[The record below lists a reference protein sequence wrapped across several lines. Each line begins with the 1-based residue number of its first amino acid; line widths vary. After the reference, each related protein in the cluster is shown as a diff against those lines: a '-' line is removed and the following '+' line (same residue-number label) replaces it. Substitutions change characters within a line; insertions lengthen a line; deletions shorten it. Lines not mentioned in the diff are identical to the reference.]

1 MSASALA
8 RPPRAGK
15 VRSRPA
21 WRARLDGARRSI
33 DRFVEHVAQRDG
45 LSLTLIIGTYLAVTV
60 PLALGR
66 SHVGYHENDFIKFF
80 IPEAIRLLEGQPL
93 ESQWHPPLYAMI
105 LAGAYQV
112 VGDWLDAGLAVS
124 LLAGSVALAASYR
137 LFLNLAGR
145 PAAWGAV
152 LTLLGSTI
160 FVGEATRASGD
171 VLFLSFFLGACLLAV
186 EASRSGSRAAWCGC
200 GMVVGLA
207 LLTRANAPPLFLLCL
222 APLLCLKPAR
232 SRFSDCLWAALGV
245 AIPILAMLWYASASG
260 SHVLPSDNHVNL
272 AASYFAP
279 DQDRTSTDAA
289 DAVADRF
296 QNLTEVILHDPVL
309 IGRTYLVDLYD
320 LLSADIL
327 LLVQAPLNFMF
338 LPGIVFLFA
347 AKRSLLGGLLALV
360 VVAETLLINLKPF
373 EARYYLFL
381 IPLIGAAVGE
391 IVWRILRVEWP
402 RPVRYT
408 LVSLFTVMFVF
419 AGALTIA
426 KVSLINRVNTDEM
439 AEILPV
445 ARWMIGSDAL
455 VVARK
460 PNLSFYTNA
469 EWLFMPNLDS
479 LEELDAFLQIEGSG
493 RPLYLLYGQM
503 EQRYREQYADL
514 LVPSR
519 APSWLEPVAQSR
531 PSGGWV
537 LYRYQDTAGA
547 ERGAP

>member
-1 MSASALA
+1 MSASVLFRPLGEIRVRITGPA
-8 RPPRAGK
+8 RDWISHLVQR
-15 VRSRPA
+15 
-21 WRARLDGARRSI
+21 
-33 DRFVEHVAQRDG
+33 VAQRDG
-45 LSLTLIIGTYLAVTV
+45 LSLVLIIGIYLAVTV
-60 PLALGR
+60 PLALDR
-66 SHVGYHENDFIKFF
+66 SHLGYHENDLIKFF

-93 ESQWHPPLYAMI
+93 ESQWHPPLYAMV
-105 LAGAYQV
+105 LAAAYQL
-112 VGDWLDAGLAVS
+112 VGDWLDAGLVVS
-124 LLAGSVALAASYR
+124 LLAGSVAMAASYR
-137 LFLNLAGR
+137 LFLNLVGR

-160 FVGEATRASGD
+160 FVGEVTRASSD
-171 VLFLSFFLGACLLAV
+171 ALFLALFLGACLLAV
-186 EASRSGSRAAWCGC
+186 EACRLGSRLAWCCC
-200 GMVVGLA
+200 GTVVGLA
-207 LLTRANAPPLFLLCL
+207 LLTRANAPPLLLLCL
-222 APLLCLKPAR
+222 APLLCLRPAR
-232 SRFSDCLWAALGV
+232 SRGSDCLCAVLGV

-296 QNLTEVILHDPVL
+296 ENLTEVILHDPVL
-309 IGRTYLVDLYD
+309 IGRTYMVDLYD

-381 IPLIGAAVGE
+381 VPLIGAAVGE
-391 IVWRILRVEWP
+391 IVWRILSVEWP
-402 RPVRYT
+402 RPVRYA

-419 AGALTIA
+419 TGAVTVA
-426 KVSLINRVNTDEM
+426 KVSHIHRVNTDEM

-460 PNLSFYTNA
+460 PNLSFYTAA
-469 EWLFMPNLDS
+469 EWLFMPDLASIED
-479 LEELDAFLQIEGSG
+479 LGAFLQIQRSD
-493 RPLYLLYGQM
+493 RPLYVLYGEM
-503 EQRYREQYADL
+503 EQRYRQQYADL
-514 LVPSR
+514 TLPAQ
-519 APSWLEPVAQSR
+519 APSWLDPVAQSR
-531 PSGGWV
+531 PPGGWV
-537 LYRYQDTAGA
+537 LYRYDNAAAAG
-547 ERGAP
+547 RGAP